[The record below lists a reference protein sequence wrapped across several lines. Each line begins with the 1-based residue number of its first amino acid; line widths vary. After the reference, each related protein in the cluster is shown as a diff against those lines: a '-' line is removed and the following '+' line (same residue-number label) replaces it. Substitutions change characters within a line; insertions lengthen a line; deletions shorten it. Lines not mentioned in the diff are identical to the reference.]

1 MKNQR
6 AADSSA
12 SSESK
17 QQTRILL
24 VDDDKLIQ
32 ASIAK
37 NLNLYGYEVIVASD
51 GKSALEQYRK
61 ESPDVVLLDI
71 NLPDVGGFS
80 VLKAIR
86 KENPDAEVI
95 FITGEGDMNLVI
107 EALRSGV
114 SDFVPKPLSIGVL
127 RSVLE
132 NAEARLR
139 QKSEKS
145 ATVETTTI
153 VDERSAAPI
162 QVRAFGS
169 LELRIQNRVVSEKDW
184 RNFKT
189 AAIFKI
195 LLIQHKKVVTLDELV
210 ELVWQGVSQ
219 RSAEV
224 MVFTAV
230 SFIRRLF
237 EPTLKNGRHSNYV
250 RTHEAGYELNMGKFG
265 RDYFYDVEEFERL
278 VRLGRETGET
288 KHYHD
293 AIEQYSDELLKN
305 NRDDEWSG
313 YLREKLRDSY
323 LSVLQTLA
331 DKALAEKNFEAVSEW
346 SRRMLSADSLYEPAY
361 ALLIES
367 YLAQR
372 RPRDAKR
379 ILEQCDAAFQKSLN
393 INAPKYIAD
402 LLR

>member
-12 SSESK
+12 SSGNK
-17 QQTRILL
+17 PQMCILL

-61 ESPDVVLLDI
+61 ESPDIVLLDI

-86 KENPDAEVI
+86 KENSAAEVI

-114 SDFVPKPLSIGVL
+114 SDFVPKPLSISVL

-153 VDERSAAPI
+153 VDKRSAVPI

-189 AAIFKI
+189 VAVFKI
-195 LLIQHKKVVTLDELV
+195 LLIHHKKIVTLDELIDA
-210 ELVWQGVSQ
+210 VWQGASH

-237 EPTLKNGRHSNYV
+237 EPNLKNGRQSKYV
-250 RTHEAGYELNMGKFG
+250 LTHESGYELNLGTSG
-265 RDYFYDVEEFERL
+265 VDYFYDVEEFERL
-278 VRLGRETGET
+278 VRQGRDGSPES
-288 KHYHD
+288 YRS
-293 AIEQYSDELLKN
+293 AIALYADEFLKN
-305 NRDDEWSG
+305 NRADEWSG

-323 LSVLQTLA
+323 LNVLQTLA
-331 DKALAEKNFEAVSEW
+331 DDAFSEKNFETVSEL
-346 SRRMLSADSLYEPAY
+346 SRRMLAADSLYEPAY
-361 ALLIES
+361 ILLIES

-379 ILEQCDAAFQKSLN
+379 VLEQCEAAFRKSLN
-393 INAPKYIAD
+393 ISAPKHIAD
-402 LLR
+402 LLK